1 METAC
6 LGDVRDIHVRLG
18 DKEAAGFADP
28 EQIGMGE
35 QGDSRVFRKKTAD
48 AVGRHVHGSGNL
60 LQSERRT
67 EMNGKIIRQFREL
80 LRRRPVHFP
89 EIMELSG
96 FPADFRENQQ
106 CAGVKFRCITG
117 RVSLE
122 RAVDRGHHFRDA
134 HTVRGGQMEAFPS
147 VFPFHENV

>member
-1 METAC
+1 METTC

-67 EMNGKIIRQFREL
+67 EMSGKIIRQFREL
-80 LRRRPVHFP
+80 LMPILFGADRWRHFP
-89 EIMELSG
+89 VFSRFMKMSEKLAYS
-96 FPADFRENQQ
+96 FRESSS
-106 CAGVKFRCITG
+106 R
-117 RVSLE
+117 R
-122 RAVDRGHHFRDA
+122 
-134 HTVRGGQMEAFPS
+134 
-147 VFPFHENV
+147 ENARKSTRRLQVIA